1 MFTTNLLLAKVHR
14 FAEQISIKNGRKI
27 QWYPL
32 GLSTQNTVM
41 IKKVLHI
48 ISSPRGEASISKK
61 LGDAIIEKIKAKY
74 PGSIVKERNLTTN
87 HFPHLDELQI
97 GSWFTPAEN
106 RSGEQ
111 ADAIK
116 YSDEAITEMQEA
128 DIYVIGAPFYNFAI
142 PSTLKAYLDHI
153 ARPGITF
160 RYNEEGKPE
169 GFLKNK
175 KAYVATAS
183 SGVYS
188 TGEFQSFDFVS
199 PYLKFLLGFLG
210 IIDISIIRVEGL
222 KIDGIKE
229 VAFEKG
235 VESIAI
241 D

>member
-1 MFTTNLLLAKVHR
+1 MK
-14 FAEQISIKNGRKI
+14 KI
-27 QWYPL
+27 
-32 GLSTQNTVM
+32 
-41 IKKVLHI
+41 LHI

-61 LGDAIIEKIKAKY
+61 LGDAIIEKIKTRY
-74 PGSIVKERNLTTN
+74 PGSIVKERNLATG
-87 HFPHLDELQI
+87 HFPHLNELQI

-106 RSGEQ
+106 HTNEQ
-111 ADAIK
+111 AAAIK
-116 YSDEAITEMQEA
+116 YSEEAIAEMQEA

-153 ARPGITF
+153 ARPGVTF

-169 GFLKNK
+169 GYLKNK

-188 TGEFQSFDFVS
+188 EGGFQSSDFVS

-210 IIDISIIRVEGL
+210 ITDVSIFRVEGL
-222 KIDGIKE
+222 RIDGVKE
-229 VAFEKG
+229 TAFDKG
-235 VESIAI
+235 VASIEI

>member
-1 MFTTNLLLAKVHR
+1 MK
-14 FAEQISIKNGRKI
+14 KI
-27 QWYPL
+27 
-32 GLSTQNTVM
+32 
-41 IKKVLHI
+41 LHI

-61 LGDAIIEKIKAKY
+61 LGDTIIEKIKTKY
-74 PGSIVKERNLTTN
+74 PGSIVKERNLGIG

-97 GSWFTPAEN
+97 GSWSIPSEN
-106 RSGEQ
+106 HSDEQ
-111 ADAIK
+111 AAAIK
-116 YSDEAITEMQEA
+116 YSEEAIAEMQEA

-169 GFLKNK
+169 GYLKNK
-175 KAYVATAS
+175 KAYIATAS

-188 TGEFQSFDFVS
+188 EGEFQSFDFVS

-210 IIDISIIRVEGL
+210 ISDVSIFRVEGL
-222 KIDGIKE
+222 KIEGVKE
-229 VAFEKG
+229 IAFEKAVAS
-235 VESIAI
+235 VEI